1 MYVKNIIFGILPHVV
16 VKMENIYQVLWI
28 IQRLC
33 VMRLNFNE
41 KKATYKTQN
50 FYIFICIFI
59 NLHNINESCQYSL
72 FSDKILNKTKTFI
85 TIFGFTNNNLKE
97 ILY

>member
-1 MYVKNIIFGILPHVV
+1 MYVKKIIFGILPHVV

-41 KKATYKTQN
+41 KKATCKTQN